1 MSDVSCGYFLPPK
14 IHTCTASFEIHVD
27 AQEEQQNNQPHRGLA
42 MIGLGAQSNP
52 GTTVKLLSDKLSVW
66 KELAGQDIDC
76 NAELEVKRSVADI

>member
-27 AQEEQQNNQPHRGLA
+27 AQEEQQNNQPHRGLV

-52 GTTVKLLSDKLSVW
+52 GTTVKLLSDKLSA
-66 KELAGQDIDC
+66 L
-76 NAELEVKRSVADI
+76 SVERACWTRH